1 MKAIG
6 VKISL
11 ILFQLVLL
19 GLFGWG
25 TVLQIENQRNTNEV
39 MAKVKTDIH
48 RAREL
53 TRITNEQLAPLVMTA
68 STIEQMN
75 NKLSR
80 THQTL
85 SVMNSRIQSVIQS
98 EQKIVTGL
106 DNLNEKTALVAEELK
121 SIFGTNKPISSAAS
135 GLASQTSG
143 ENSLMETL
151 SALTDESIRQL
162 RTLNRKMAWLGYLP

>member
-1 MKAIG
+1 MTTG
-6 VKISL
+6 VKASWIFVQL
-11 ILFQLVLL
+11 ILLA
-19 GLFGWG
+19 LFGWG
-25 TVLQIENQRNTNEV
+25 TALQIENQKSTNEV
-39 MAKVKTDIH
+39 MNKVRLNIQ

-53 TRITNEQLAPLVMTA
+53 TRTTNENLAPLERTA

-85 SVMNSRIQSVIQS
+85 SVMNTRIQSVIQS

-106 DNLNEKTALVAEELK
+106 DHLNEKTAQVAEELK
-121 SIFGTNKPISSAAS
+121 SISGTNQSISPTAS
-135 GLASQTSG
+135 GLASQTAE
-143 ENSLMETL
+143 ENSLMRSL

-162 RTLNRKMAWLGYLP
+162 RTLNRKLAWLGYLP